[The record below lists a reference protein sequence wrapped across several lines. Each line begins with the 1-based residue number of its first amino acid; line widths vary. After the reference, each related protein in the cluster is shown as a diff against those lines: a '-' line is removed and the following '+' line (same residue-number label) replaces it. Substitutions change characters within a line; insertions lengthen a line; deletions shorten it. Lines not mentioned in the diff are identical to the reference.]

1 MAEVECDNESEVE
14 GAHGIE
20 DDDAY
25 SINIGYLSDGE
36 GDEELQAAKDN
47 LRVGIENTHENDS
60 DDYDIDE
67 NESSLASSDE
77 EEDEATLRR
86 KKFPKYNRNSESP
99 QFCLGMLFTYGKEF
113 KDAIYKY
120 SRCNRRELK
129 IMKNEPKR
137 ISVKCITSAKCPWR
151 IYASTNR
158 CRRAKNLVT
167 SRLAGSCKEEF
178 ALLWDYADEL
188 RAKNPGS
195 TINMEPIADGE
206 AILLLRHLSYGEE
219 PKDFRKNGLQRTLN
233 RNPNQKPKVGKM
245 KRTNT

>member
-1 MAEVECDNESEVE
+1 MVSMKVIVEHFEDTIKDHPKTKIKEIQRKIQSELHVNVLN
-14 GAHGIE
+14 A
-20 DDDAY
+20 
-25 SINIGYLSDGE
+25 
-36 GDEELQAAKDN
+36 
-47 LRVGIENTHENDS
+47 
-60 DDYDIDE
+60 
-67 NESSLASSDE
+67 
-77 EEDEATLRR
+77 
-86 KKFPKYNRNSESP
+86 
-99 QFCLGMLFTYGKEF
+99 
-113 KDAIYKY
+113 
-120 SRCNRRELK
+120 
-129 IMKNEPKR
+129 
-137 ISVKCITSAKCPWR
+137 
-151 IYASTNR
+151 R